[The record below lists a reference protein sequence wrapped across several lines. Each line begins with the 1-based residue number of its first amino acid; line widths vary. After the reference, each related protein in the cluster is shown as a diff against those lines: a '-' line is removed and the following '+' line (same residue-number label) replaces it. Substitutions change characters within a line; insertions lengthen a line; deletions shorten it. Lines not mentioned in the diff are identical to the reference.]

1 MIENNIVKAS
11 PGTQIENLIY
21 VIRDKQVML
30 DSDLAELYQVETKQ
44 LTRQMR
50 RNIDRFPEDFC
61 FQLSKEEFENL
72 RCQIGTSNSEGNYG
86 GRRYSPYV
94 FTEQGISMLSAV
106 LRSDVATKV
115 SIKIMR
121 AFVEMRKFLVS
132 NRELFSRL
140 DRTEL
145 RQLEYKK
152 ETDEKF
158 NKLFNY
164 IASSE
169 EVTQKIF
176 FNGQIY
182 DAFRLLVDIVKKA
195 NTKIILIDNYADTDT
210 LNILCK
216 RKDGVKI
223 EIYTAGKGAL
233 TKQDIAKFNSQY
245 KNLTIE
251 STNSF
256 HDRFII
262 LDDNITYHIGASLK
276 DAGKKSFGINR
287 LEDNKLTLEL
297 INRIESEKSKK

>member
-1 MIENNIVKAS
+1 MGENNIVKAS
-11 PGTQIENLIY
+11 HGAQIENLIY

-158 NKLFNY
+158 ENLFNY
-164 IASSE
+164 IAKNE
-169 EVTQKIF
+169 ETTQKIF

-182 DAFRLLVDIVKKA
+182 DAFSLLVDIVKKA
-195 NTKIILIDNYADTDT
+195 NRKIILIDNYADTDT

-223 EIYTAGKGAL
+223 EIYTSGKGTL
-233 TKQDIAKFNSQY
+233 TKQDINKFNSQY
-245 KNLTIE
+245 KNLIVE
-251 STNSF
+251 NIDSF
-256 HDRFII
+256 HDRFLI
-262 LDDNITYHIGASLK
+262 LDDDKTYHIGASLK

-297 INRIESEKSKK
+297 INRIKSEKSEK